1 MGASG
6 ALELV
11 TTLLTLRD
19 GVIPPTINYD
29 TPDPACDLDYVPNL
43 ARRHDV
49 RVAIKNSFAFGG
61 QNAVLVLR
69 NPEEVLL

>member
-6 ALELV
+6 ALELIS
-11 TTLLTLRD
+11 TLLTLRD

-29 TPDPACDLDYVPNL
+29 TPDPVCNLDYVPGN
-43 ARRHDV
+43 ARLRDV

-61 QNAVLVLR
+61 ENAVLVVR
-69 NPEEVLL
+69 QPEEMLQ